1 MEKDLELAGNLK
13 DFDSKNSE
21 LRQSLELERSNAQKL
36 VGENLSLKQEL

>member
-1 MEKDLELAGNLK
+1 MEKDLELARNLK

-36 VGENLSLKQEL
+36 VGENLSLKQ